1 MKRLIIISFLIVV
14 LISQFSLVGYCKEKE
29 VYNLKLVSFLSRG
42 EMWLLDHFTKNWERM
57 SNNRLKIQ
65 IFTGGELVP
74 STEIM
79 NAVASGV
86 ADLGMSVG
94 FYVKEQVPVAGA
106 EAGLPFAWVT
116 PWVDVNVIFYE
127 KGLIDIVRNEYAE
140 KGRVHYIGPASM
152 DPYTLLM
159 KKECNTLADL
169 KKFKIRAAGDVAKM
183 LNNIG
188 VSTVYLPLEEIY
200 LALATGTIDGVIFA
214 DSAAYYDL
222 KFFEV
227 AKYLIKP
234 PLNITINANLFANQK
249 TWNDLPDD
257 LKAII
262 EIGYK
267 EFSSAATY
275 KFISD
280 GAKKLDLAREK
291 WGVKVIRLPEADVE
305 TLRKASLDVWQEYAK
320 KSESSKKAVEKI
332 IEWHKEA
339 GYMK

>member
-1 MKRLIIISFLIVV
+1 MKRLMIIGLFTLV
-14 LISQFSLVGYCKEKE
+14 LIFQFSMGGYCAENK
-29 VYNLKLVSFLSRG
+29 VYNLKLVSYLSRA
-42 EMWLLDHFTKNWERM
+42 EMWMLDHFTKNWERM

-65 IFTGGELVP
+65 VFTGGELVP

-94 FYVKEQVPVAGA
+94 AYVKEQVPVAGA

-116 PWVDVNVIFYE
+116 PWVDVNAVFYD
-127 KGLIDIVRNEYAE
+127 KGLIDIVRDEYAK
-140 KGRVHYIGPASM
+140 KGKVHYIGPACL
-152 DPYTLLM
+152 DPYALLT
-159 KKECNTLADL
+159 KKEIKSLADL
-169 KKFKIRAAGDVAKM
+169 KKLKIRAAGDTAKM
-183 LNNIG
+183 LNSIG

-227 AKYLIKP
+227 AKYLIQP
-234 PLNITINANLFANQK
+234 PLNMTINANLFANQRVWK
-249 TWNDLPDD
+249 QLPDD

-262 EIGYK
+262 EIGFK
-267 EFSSAATY
+267 EFSSVSTY

-280 GAKKLDLAREK
+280 GAKKLEMAREK
-291 WGVKVIRLPEADVE
+291 WGVKVVHLPEADVE
-305 TLRKASLDVWQEYAK
+305 ELRKASLGIWKEYAK
-320 KSESSKKAVEKI
+320 KSESTAAAVDKI
-332 IEWHKEA
+332 MEWHKEA

>member
-1 MKRLIIISFLIVV
+1 MKRLMIIGIITIA
-14 LISQFSLVGYCKEKE
+14 LISQFSMAGYCAEKE
-29 VYNLKLVSFLSRG
+29 VYNLKLVSYLSRA
-42 EMWLLDHFTKNWERM
+42 EMWMLDHFTKNWERM

-65 IFTGGELVP
+65 VFTGGELVP

-94 FYVKEQVPVAGA
+94 AYVKEQVPVAGA

-116 PWVDVNVIFYE
+116 PWIDVNVIFYE
-127 KGLIDIVRNEYAE
+127 KGLIDTIRDEYAQ
-140 KGRVHYIGPASM
+140 KGRVHYIGPACL
-152 DPYTLLM
+152 DPYALLT
-159 KKECNTLADL
+159 KKEIKSLADL
-169 KKFKIRAAGDVAKM
+169 KKLKIRAAGDTAKM
-183 LNNIG
+183 LNSIG
-188 VSTVYLPLEEIY
+188 VATVYLPLEEIY

-227 AKYLIKP
+227 AKYLIQP
-234 PLNITINANLFANQK
+234 PLNMTINANLFANQK
-249 TWNDLPDD
+249 VWKKLPDD

-267 EFSSAATY
+267 EFSSASTY
-275 KFISD
+275 KFIAD
-280 GAKKLDLAREK
+280 GAKKLELARDK
-291 WGVKVIRLPEADVE
+291 WGVKVIHLPDSDVE
-305 TLRKASLDVWQEYAK
+305 VLRKASLEVWKEYAK
-320 KSESSKKAVEKI
+320 KSKSSAEAVEKI